1 MFWLRSSQ
9 YVVNGHSTASVFVIL
24 KGARFIFAFPENVIE
39 KCCFLQKM
47 FWNILKFYFINFL
60 YEPWLC
66 DALNSNIVVAL
77 LGVALII
84 IIFLA
89 LSGVPLQADL
99 GLAHHDHGLDRGPAA
114 LRIGPERHDRP
125 VASRPPNECS
135 LRSLAAP
142 GASRRSPG
150 RCRWRRRDVSR
161 RTATASDGGDRSEGD
176 PERARTHTTG
186 DR

>member
-1 MFWLRSSQ
+1 MLLKT
-9 YVVNGHSTASVFVIL
+9 VVSPKKCSG
-24 KGARFIFAFPENVIE
+24 IFLNFT
-39 KCCFLQKM
+39 L
-47 FWNILKFYFINFL
+47 NFL

-66 DALNSNIVVAL
+66 DALNSIIVVAL

-99 GLAHHDHGLDRGPAA
+99 GLAHHDHGLDRGPTA

-135 LRSLAAP
+135 LRAHTAP
-142 GASRRSPG
+142 GAGRRSPG
-150 RCRWRRRDVSR
+150 RRRWRRRDVSR
-161 RTATASDGGDRSEGD
+161 RTATASDGGDRTKGD
-176 PERARTHTTG
+176 TERARKDATG